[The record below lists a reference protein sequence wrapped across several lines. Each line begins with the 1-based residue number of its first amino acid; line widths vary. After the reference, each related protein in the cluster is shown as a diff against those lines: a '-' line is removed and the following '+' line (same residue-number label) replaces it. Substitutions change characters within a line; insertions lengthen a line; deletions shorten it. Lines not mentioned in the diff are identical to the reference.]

1 MRLRPTLLLSCLL
14 AAACQ
19 RATLARAPLGPTSG
33 GLVSGTVRD
42 SASRAPLAG
51 ALVQLVSADP
61 GITVTRATRSDPQGG
76 YRIDS
81 VPPGR
86 YSVGFLHDRLDSLGM
101 QAPVRLVTVRE
112 GRVTRFDLVSPAAR
126 VLRATYCPGQTT
138 TGAVVIGVVRSA
150 SDRMPV
156 ANAEVVG
163 EWLEFVM
170 SGTALRRQQPALY
183 ARTAD
188 DGGYVLCNVPLEG
201 SVFVSANIGA
211 DTTDRIE
218 LLADRS
224 GVMRRDLYVGPVRS
238 TTGDG
243 TPAARRQ
250 RAGDGALRGSV
261 RTADGDQPLPNAMV
275 RIVDGPQVRTNAR
288 GEWTLAQVPDGTR
301 VLEVRALGYYPV
313 SQPVDVLAGTPRVRI
328 AMMTFQSVLDTVR
341 VVAARDADRSGG
353 GFARRSRSLGA
364 GSFVDAAQIRA
375 RGGVTTTDI
384 FRSMNGVRLDGVGY
398 ERTILLRG
406 AFGECAPSVYV
417 DGLYMAKPTA
427 DEIDLIAPRQTI
439 TAIEVYA
446 EGTTPAEFARALDG
460 CGAIVIW
467 TRPVRQGRR
476 PR

>member
-61 GITVTRATRSDPQGG
+61 GITVTRATRSDPLGG

-86 YSVGFLHDRLDSLGM
+86 YSVGFLHERLDSLGL

-126 VLRATYCPGQTT
+126 VLRATYCPGKPT
-138 TGAVVIGVVRSA
+138 TGAVVIGVVRRA
-150 SDRMPV
+150 SDRTPV

-163 EWLEFVM
+163 EWLEFIM

-211 DTTDRIE
+211 DTTDRI
-218 LLADRS
+218 
-224 GVMRRDLYVGPVRS
+224 
-238 TTGDG
+238 
-243 TPAARRQ
+243 
-250 RAGDGALRGSV
+250 
-261 RTADGDQPLPNAMV
+261 
-275 RIVDGPQVRTNAR
+275 
-288 GEWTLAQVPDGTR
+288 
-301 VLEVRALGYYPV
+301 
-313 SQPVDVLAGTPRVRI
+313 
-328 AMMTFQSVLDTVR
+328 
-341 VVAARDADRSGG
+341 
-353 GFARRSRSLGA
+353 
-364 GSFVDAAQIRA
+364 
-375 RGGVTTTDI
+375 
-384 FRSMNGVRLDGVGY
+384 
-398 ERTILLRG
+398 
-406 AFGECAPSVYV
+406 
-417 DGLYMAKPTA
+417 
-427 DEIDLIAPRQTI
+427 
-439 TAIEVYA
+439 
-446 EGTTPAEFARALDG
+446 
-460 CGAIVIW
+460 
-467 TRPVRQGRR
+467 
-476 PR
+476 